1 MHSKCYNFVMLY
13 TSSLERWFASGKR
26 CHLSS
31 ITVFKLHDGS
41 ILRHVYLTANSL
53 FLYYDLETLHSFIYL
68 INTFWANLLLIRRH
82 SRSWGYEDCQDKCCF
97 PKNMAWKSLEKL
109 LSCWNPRWDM
119 PTLAWM
125 WSCHGE
131 GDIWAGLWS
140 MESTRQRRKGTVF
153 KAKGRA
159 SEERHW

>member
-97 PKNMAWKSLEKL
+97 PKNMAWKK
-109 LSCWNPRWDM
+109 PR
-119 PTLAWM
+119 
-125 WSCHGE
+125 E
-131 GDIWAGLWS
+131 
-140 MESTRQRRKGTVF
+140 
-153 KAKGRA
+153 A
-159 SEERHW
+159 SELLESKMGHAYSGLDVKLSWGRGYLSWALEHGVHQTEEEGNGV